1 MTEREDAALEAFRAA
16 GGVANADVARLV
28 RALGNGAPALLSLA
42 VADPSLPAD
51 VVALGLDREL
61 DARQIHALIG
71 RLAPLD
77 DETALRR
84 VLRRQR
90 HRHLV
95 RLALREALGFADVDT
110 TAREMSALAAASTE
124 LAMGG
129 AALQV
134 TRQHG
139 VPTVSGRAAQR
150 VCLGMGKLGGGEL
163 NLGSDV
169 DLCFFYETDDTDDPP
184 DRKLSTHE
192 IEGRIAT
199 RASKILAD
207 VDEDGFVFRVDLR
220 LRPEGARGAVV
231 NSLASAERYYESF
244 GRSWERAVL
253 LRSTPIAG
261 DFALGRELLSAVRPF
276 VFRRSVDPRIARDM
290 AQMLERTRS
299 ELSVDDV
306 RDVKLGRGGIRE
318 AEFFVQTLQL
328 VWGGLHP
335 ELQVP
340 GTLDA
345 LGRLLRLGLVSDR
358 EARSLE
364 AAWAL
369 LRRVEHRVHVWLGYQ
384 THVVPDGPELEPFAR
399 SLAFGSG
406 DELMSALADAR
417 DQVALLFRSL
427 LEETARGTSAFVQL
441 ADRVSAGSETLETI
455 ASLYEGIDVEEA
467 AAHLARLARHADD
480 PLGPRQRERHPEFG
494 PRLLEEIAGSADPA
508 RALRFTADFFARL
521 RGWDYVR
528 LIDERGALRRF
539 VSLFGMSDALASTVV
554 GHPEDLDVLLSS
566 TLPSIAE
573 IRSSHAALASAP
585 SDPESFVSSLRMI
598 KRQLMLRVGLLW
610 ASGELDLD
618 EVLGL
623 LSELAVQQVSS
634 ALQQAS
640 AELALRFGEPGP
652 GPSGIAASM
661 VVIALGKLGAQ
672 EIGWGSDLDLV
683 FVFDAAG
690 QSTGARSIEHVDLFT
705 RIAQRTL
712 RILSQTDREG
722 PGYEIDTRLRPSG
735 AQGTLVASMEAFAHY
750 EARSAAGW
758 ERQAWVRARPIAG
771 TREAQAQARRLIAHA
786 AYGGAPPDGSDV
798 ASMRLRIEE
807 ELAHESEFA
816 VHPKLGK
823 GALLD
828 IEFVAQFLQLT
839 HARDRK
845 HEATALRSPNTRE
858 ALQALASIDGITRED
873 LAALLDGWRFLRSVE
888 QSLRLV
894 DDAGDGLLHLRSRV
908 ADRVARRLGLR
919 DWAGQT
925 AAEVLGAQFH
935 RHRDRIRG
943 IFLRV
948 VVQPVSEDAPGRAP
962 QRAGPE

>member
-1 MTEREDAALEAFRAA
+1 VSEREDAAVDAFRAA
-16 GGVANADVARLV
+16 GGTSDAEVTRIV
-28 RALGNGAPALLSLA
+28 RTLGESAPALLSLA
-42 VADPSLPAD
+42 VGDPSLPAD
-51 VVALGLDREL
+51 VLALGLETSL
-61 DARQIHALIG
+61 DARQIHALIAP
-71 RLAPLD
+71 LAPLG
-77 DETALRR
+77 DEVTLRR

-95 RLALREALGFADVDT
+95 RLALREAMGLADVDT
-110 TAREMSALAAASTE
+110 TAREMSALASASTD
-124 LAMGG
+124 LALS
-129 AALQV
+129 AAAHEV

-139 VPTVSGRAAQR
+139 VPTVLGRAAQR
-150 VCLGMGKLGGGEL
+150 VCLGMGKLGGAEL

-169 DLCFFYETDDTDDPP
+169 DLCFFYETDDTDDPS

-261 DFALGRELLSAVRPF
+261 DFALGRELLAVVRPF

-299 ELSVDDV
+299 ELHVDDV

-328 VWGGLHP
+328 VWAGLYP

-340 GTLDA
+340 GTLEA

-384 THVVPDGPELEPFAR
+384 THVVPEGPELEPFAR

-417 DQVALLFRSL
+417 DHVAMLFRSL
-427 LEETARGTSAFVQL
+427 LEETGRGTSAFVRL
-441 ADRVSAGSETLETI
+441 ADQVSAGSESLENI

-494 PRLLEEIAGSADPA
+494 PRLLEEIAESADPA

-566 TLPSIAE
+566 TLPSVAE
-573 IRSSHAALASAP
+573 VRSSHLALATAP
-585 SDPESFVSSLRMI
+585 DDPETFLSSLRMI

-618 EVLGL
+618 EVLTL
-623 LSELAVQQVSS
+623 LSELAVQQVRS
-634 ALQQAS
+634 ALAQAS
-640 AELALRFGEPGP
+640 AELALRFGAPGL
-652 GPSGIAASM
+652 GPSSAPASL
-661 VVIALGKLGAQ
+661 VVIALGKLGAH

-690 QSTGARSIEHVDLFT
+690 QSTGSRSIEHVDLFT
-705 RIAQRTL
+705 RVAQRTL
-712 RILSQTDREG
+712 RLLSQTDREG

-735 AQGTLVASMEAFAHY
+735 AQGTLVASLEAFAHY

-771 TREAQAQARRLIAHA
+771 TDDAQAQARKAIAHA
-786 AYGGAPPDGSDV
+786 AYGGAPPEAADV
-798 ASMRLRIEE
+798 ASMRLRIEQ
-807 ELAHESEFA
+807 ELAHESAYA
-816 VHPKLGK
+816 VHPKLGR

-828 IEFVAQFLQLT
+828 IEFAAQFLQLT
-839 HARDRK
+839 HARDS
-845 HEATALRSPNTRE
+845 AASGDPLRSPNTRE
-858 ALQALASIDGITRED
+858 ALRALAAIDALSPED
-873 LAALLDGWRFLRSVE
+873 LAALLDGWRFFRSVE

-925 AAEVLGAQFH
+925 AAEVLAAQFH

-948 VVQPVSEDAPGRAP
+948 VAQPVSADAPGTGP
-962 QRAGPE
+962 Q